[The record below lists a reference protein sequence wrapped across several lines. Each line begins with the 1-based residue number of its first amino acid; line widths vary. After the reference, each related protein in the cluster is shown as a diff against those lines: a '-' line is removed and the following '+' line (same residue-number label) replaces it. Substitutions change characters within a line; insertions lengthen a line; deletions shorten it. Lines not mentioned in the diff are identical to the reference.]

1 MPKPIP
7 YLLTAMLLVISASAC
22 AQSERMAQ
30 AKQDMQERLKA
41 ADTNGDGFIDR
52 QEADAKLP
60 RVAKNFDKLDA
71 DHDGKLSTGEL
82 KQAADLARQRMGR

>member
-1 MPKPIP
+1 
-7 YLLTAMLLVISASAC
+7 
-22 AQSERMAQ
+22 MAQ
-30 AKQDMQERLKA
+30 AKHDMQERLKA

-71 DHDGKLSTGEL
+71 DQDGKLSPSEL
-82 KQAADLARQRMGR
+82 KQASELARQRLGR

>member
-1 MPKPIP
+1 MPKPTL
-7 YLLTAMLLVISASAC
+7 YLLTATLLAVSASAC

-30 AKQDMQERLKA
+30 AKQEMQERLKA

-60 RVAKNFDKLDA
+60 RVAKNFDKLDT
-71 DHDGKLSTGEL
+71 DQDGKLSASEL
-82 KQAADLARQRMGR
+82 KQAAELARQRLGR

>member
-1 MPKPIP
+1 
-7 YLLTAMLLVISASAC
+7 
-22 AQSERMAQ
+22 MAQ
-30 AKQDMQERLKA
+30 AKHDMQERLKT

-71 DHDGKLSTGEL
+71 DQDGKLSPSEL
-82 KQAADLARQRMGR
+82 KQASELARQRLGR

>member
-1 MPKPIP
+1 MPKPTL
-7 YLLTAMLLVISASAC
+7 YLLTAMLLAVSASAC

-71 DHDGKLSTGEL
+71 DQDGKLSASEL
-82 KQAADLARQRMGR
+82 KQAAELARQRLGR

>member
-1 MPKPIP
+1 VPKPSL
-7 YLLTAMLLVISASAC
+7 YLLTATLFAISASVS
-22 AQSERMAQ
+22 AQSEHMAQ
-30 AKQDMQERLKA
+30 AKHDMQERLKA

-71 DHDGKLSTGEL
+71 DQDGKLSPSEL
-82 KQAADLARQRMGR
+82 KQAAELARQRLGR